1 MGPRLDDTTLGTLGA
16 TEFFGELSLLPI
28 EGGWS
33 HRRTAMVMQ
42 NAMLHTLSKTDVQT
56 VSDRFVELRHRL
68 VDHAEDYQRV
78 QAATA
83 AAADIENLSTI
94 KAKKVTTGR
103 GMVVSEKDPLAIL
116 KAQLSHQDAK
126 LEQLS
131 GTACLLSTTTP
142 LHRPRRTH
150 ARTPF
155 FSRAHRLCR
164 YGMLSVVL
172 RTFVFQSANAANRG
186 LAYAHK
192 RSRRRPV
199 ECPSR
204 VKPAL
209 GPYVKPTVLLGRPDL
224 AVDVRQ
230 T

>member
-1 MGPRLDDTTLGTLGA
+1 
-16 TEFFGELSLLPI
+16 
-28 EGGWS
+28 
-33 HRRTAMVMQ
+33 MVMQ
-42 NAMLHTLSKTDVQT
+42 NAMLHTLSKTDVQA

-94 KAKKVTTGR
+94 KAKKVATGR

-131 GTACLLSTTTP
+131 GTTFLLSTTTT

-150 ARTPF
+150 ARTHPCF
-155 FSRAHRLCR
+155 LSRAPS
-164 YGMLSVVL
+164 LSL
-172 RTFVFQSANAANRG
+172 WDAECDAADFRISKCKCGKSWTCLRPRTFKAETG
-186 LAYAHK
+186 
-192 RSRRRPV
+192 
-199 ECPSR
+199 
-204 VKPAL
+204 
-209 GPYVKPTVLLGRPDL
+209 
-224 AVDVRQ
+224 
-230 T
+230 